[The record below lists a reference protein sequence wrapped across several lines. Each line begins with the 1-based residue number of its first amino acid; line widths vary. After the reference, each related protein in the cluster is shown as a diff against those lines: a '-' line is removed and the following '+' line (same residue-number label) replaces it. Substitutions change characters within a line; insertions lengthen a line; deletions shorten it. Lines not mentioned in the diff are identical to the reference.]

1 MLITYIIAFLMISIP
16 VIFVEK
22 YILYS
27 SSESI
32 LATIMFIIGGSI
44 VISMEK
50 HFVETIRIISR
61 NVISRIKNENSSSN
75 K

>member
-32 LATIMFIIGGSI
+32 LATVMFIIGGSI

-61 NVISRIKNENSSSN
+61 NVISKIKNENSSSN